1 MSGSSNR
8 RAPLKVSGL
17 VASGRVQVRDVA
29 PEAASTANAESSS
42 GQPQGVDQHST
53 ATPHVEAPSVDSG
66 GGNVSLSPGAGA
78 GFTPLAPANDTTADD
93 GAAASSHAE
102 RSDNDDA
109 SATPAVTLNKDSA
122 AVMIPVA
129 LVVDSPY
136 QPRLQY
142 DPEEIDNL
150 AETMREASQGEPV
163 RVRLKN
169 GKYELIAGHRRTR
182 AARILGWTEIAAYIE
197 DLTDAQAQA
206 KTMVLAVGN
215 VKLCDYELAKMFDA
229 AITDKVVK
237 NQRAAASYF
246 GFGTT
251 KVNGCLDMLKLPR
264 SIVRFLD
271 LRPNLF
277 GYETA
282 IVIKKLHAEYPDHLA
297 DIERGVQRLTEGAT
311 QSSLK
316 AWVLQAI
323 KSQASTTGGS
333 EPNLITSGRRLA
345 FTTKVNADKRAIQV
359 SCKLPDVDLAVLE
372 KDLQAWLEERAKA
385 LSPETADELSAGP
398 AGKANS

>member
-17 VASGRVQVRDVA
+17 VASGRVQLRDVA
-29 PEAASTANAESSS
+29 SEAGSTSNGDSLANLE
-42 GQPQGVDQHST
+42 QGADEHAI
-53 ATPHVEAPSVDSG
+53 ATPQVAAPHVDSG
-66 GGNVSLSPGAGA
+66 SGVAAPSSNAGA
-78 GFTPLAPANDTTADD
+78 GFTPPAPANDTSVADTS
-93 GAAASSHAE
+93 AASAHADG
-102 RSDNDDA
+102 SDNDDA

-122 AVMIPVA
+122 AVMIPLG

-169 GKYELIAGHRRTR
+169 GTYELISGHRRTR

-215 VKLCDYELAKMFDA
+215 VKLCDYELAKMFNA

-264 SIVRFLD
+264 AIVRFLD

-282 IVIKKLHAEYPDHLA
+282 VVIKKLHAEYPDHLA

-311 QSSLK
+311 QNSLK

-323 KSQASTTGGS
+323 KSQASTSGGS

-385 LSPETADELSAGP
+385 FSPDTGDEPSVAP
-398 AGKANS
+398 AEKANR

>member
-8 RAPLKVSGL
+8 RAPIKVSGL
-17 VASGRVQVRDVA
+17 VASGRVQIRDVKS
-29 PEAASTANAESSS
+29 EAGAATDGDSPP
-42 GQPQGVDQHST
+42 GQRHGADEHIA
-53 ATPHVEAPSVDSG
+53 ATPQVAAQPVASDSEDTTPSSD
-66 GGNVSLSPGAGA
+66 AGV
-78 GFTPLAPANDTTADD
+78 GFTPLAPANDTSAVDALSASELSESAD
-93 GAAASSHAE
+93 H
-102 RSDNDDA
+102 DDA

-122 AVMIPVA
+122 AVMIPLS

-169 GKYELIAGHRRTR
+169 GKYELISGHRRTR

-197 DLTDAQAQA
+197 DLTDVQAQA

-215 VKLCDYELAKMFDA
+215 VKLCDYELAKMFNA

-237 NQRAAASYF
+237 NQRAASSYF
-246 GFGTT
+246 GIGTT

-264 SIVRFLD
+264 GIVRFLD
-271 LRPNLF
+271 QKPNLF

-282 IVIKKLHAEYPDHLA
+282 IVIKKLYAEYPNHLA
-297 DIERGVQRLTEGAT
+297 DIERGVQRLIEGAT
-311 QSSLK
+311 QNSLK

-323 KSQASTTGGS
+323 KGQSTTSGGT

-359 SCKLPDVDLAVLE
+359 NCKLPDVDLTVLE

-385 LSPETADELSAGP
+385 LSPETGDESP
-398 AGKANS
+398 ASTAEKAS

>member
-8 RAPLKVSGL
+8 RGPLKVSGL
-17 VASGRVQVRDVA
+17 VASGRVQLRDVA
-29 PEAASTANAESSS
+29 SEAGSATSGDSPS
-42 GQPQGVDQHST
+42 GQLQSADEHVT
-53 ATPHVEAPSVDSG
+53 ATPQVAVPPVDSG
-66 GGNVSLSPGAGA
+66 DGNSTPSADAGA
-78 GFTPLAPANDTTADD
+78 GFTPLAPANDTSAADTS
-93 GAAASSHAE
+93 AASKPSDG
-102 RSDNDDA
+102 SDNDEA
-109 SATPAVTLNKDSA
+109 SATPAITLNKDSA
-122 AVMIPVA
+122 AVMIPLA

-169 GKYELIAGHRRTR
+169 GKYELISGHRRTR

-197 DLTDAQAQA
+197 DLTDVQAQA

-215 VKLCDYELAKMFDA
+215 VKLCDYELAKMFNA

-246 GFGTT
+246 GIGTT

-264 SIVRFLD
+264 GIVRFLD
-271 LRPNLF
+271 QKPNLF

-282 IVIKKLHAEYPDHLA
+282 IVIKKLYAEYPDHLA
-297 DIERGVQRLTEGAT
+297 DIERGVQRLIEGAT
-311 QSSLK
+311 QNSLK

-323 KSQASTTGGS
+323 KGQATTSGGS

-359 SCKLPDVDLAVLE
+359 NCKLPDVDLALLE
-372 KDLQAWLEERAKA
+372 KDLQAWLEERAKT
-385 LSPETADELSAGP
+385 LSPESGDEPSGDP
-398 AGKANS
+398 AEKAS